1 MRGTDS
7 EQQGIQAFLEYLA
20 SPAFDDRLRALV
32 APHLDDRQRTVV
44 APLPLARH
52 IGHLGPEPH
61 YLKTLFGRSHDRI
74 ALITPP
80 RGEPGINQGL
90 FELLGEEFILIETD
104 DRAVLNAGLLNQGVT
119 DKGGFDF
126 YGAHILRFYRDYGLM
141 RHLHGP
147 LFLELSPALRAKGRA
162 WLAQLG
168 LAPDADFVLLHV
180 RDRKYVASALNR
192 LEGEMRATSLENL
205 RPAIDWLAGEGMPV
219 FRIGSKDDV
228 PLDHPSDIVF
238 DIATLPDRED
248 WMDVFLCGACRFSV
262 NCQSGPEG
270 LVRAFDRPS
279 LTTNLL
285 PTVLGHHRP
294 DDLFLYKSL
303 FRGDASRPMTYQEI
317 LAADLPIALSAVPL
331 PDPRIYAEK
340 AIRPVENSPEVILSA
355 VQEMYARCAGTI
367 PPEPSDFK
375 KRFLA
380 ASRGYQAK
388 LDRNPDAQARHV
400 DLFTHALGWGS
411 PADAQG
417 DEVPNFV

>member
-1 MRGTDS
+1 MSETDPRQS
-7 EQQGIQAFLEYLA
+7 GIRALLEYLA
-20 SPAFDDRLRALV
+20 SPAFDDRLRAV
-32 APHLDDRQRTVV
+32 VSPYLDDRERTVV

-52 IGHLGPEPH
+52 IGHFGPEPH
-61 YLKTLFGRSHDRI
+61 YLKTIFGRSYDRI

-80 RGEPGINQGL
+80 RREPGITQGL
-90 FELLGEEFILIETD
+90 FDLLGEEFMLIETD
-104 DRAVLNAGLLNQGVT
+104 DKAVLNAGILNQGVT
-119 DKGGFDF
+119 NKGGFDF
-126 YGAHILRFYRDYGLM
+126 YGAQILRFYRDYGLM

-147 LFLELSPALRAKGRA
+147 LFLGMSPALLEKGRA

-168 LAPDADFVLLHV
+168 LTPDSGFVLLHV
-180 RDRKYVASALNR
+180 RDKGYVASAANR
-192 LEGEMRATSLENL
+192 LEGEMRATSLGNV
-205 RPAIDWLAGEGMPV
+205 RPAVDWLAGEGMPV
-219 FRIGSKDDV
+219 FRIGGKDDE

-238 DIATLPDRED
+238 DVAKMPDRED

-303 FRGDASRPMTYQEI
+303 FRGDASLPMSYEEI

-331 PDPRIYAEK
+331 PNPQVYADM
-340 AIRPVENSPEVILSA
+340 AIRPVENSPGVILCA
-355 VQEMYARCAGTI
+355 TQEIYARCSGTA
-367 PPEPSDFK
+367 PPEPSDLK

-380 ASRGYQAK
+380 ASRAYQAK
-388 LDRNPDAQARHV
+388 LEQNPEARARNL